1 MRDMILNAIKTK
13 MIGQMNA
20 HIANAEVMLN
30 NPVGARDRATVID
43 TIEKEMA
50 ALQHLNGKLN
60 VLTKYFERSNE
71 NAIENQQQEKE
82 KSKSK

>member
-20 HIANAEVMLN
+20 HIANVEVMLT

-43 TIEKEMA
+43 TIEKEMS
-50 ALQHLNGKLN
+50 ALEHLDGRINILIK
-60 VLTKYFERSNE
+60 
-71 NAIENQQQEKE
+71 
-82 KSKSK
+82 

>member
-20 HIANAEVMLN
+20 HIANIEVMLT
-30 NPVGARDRATVID
+30 NPVGARDRASVIE
-43 TIEKEMA
+43 TIENEMSS
-50 ALQHLNGKLN
+50 LEHLDGRVNIL
-60 VLTKYFERSNE
+60 VKYFERSKE
-71 NAIENQQQEKE
+71 NVIEEQKE

>member
-20 HIANAEVMLN
+20 HIANIEVMLN

-50 ALQHLNGKLN
+50 ALQHLDGRIN
-60 VLTKYFERSNE
+60 VLIKYFEAKKE
-71 NAIENQQQEKE
+71 QAIEEQKDKP
-82 KSKSK
+82 KSK

>member
-1 MRDMILNAIKTK
+1 MILNAIKTK

-43 TIEKEMA
+43 TIEKELS
-50 ALQHLNGKLN
+50 ALEHLNGRLN
-60 VLTKYFERSNE
+60 VITKYFERSNE
-71 NAIENQQQEKE
+71 NAIENKQEKE

>member
-20 HIANAEVMLN
+20 HIANAEVMLG

-43 TIEKEMA
+43 TIEKEIA

>member
-1 MRDMILNAIKTK
+1 MILNAIKTK

-20 HIANAEVMLN
+20 HIANIEVMLS

-50 ALQHLNGKLN
+50 ALQHLDGRVNILI
-60 VLTKYFERSNE
+60 KYFEAKKE
-71 NAIENQQQEKE
+71 QAIEEQKDKP
-82 KSKSK
+82 KSK

>member
-43 TIEKEMA
+43 TIEKELS
-50 ALQHLNGKLN
+50 ALEHLDGRLN

-71 NAIENQQQEKE
+71 NAIENQQQEKA

>member
-20 HIANAEVMLN
+20 HIANIEVMLT

-43 TIEKEMA
+43 TIEKEMS
-50 ALQHLNGKLN
+50 ALEHLDGRMNIL
-60 VLTKYFERSNE
+60 VKYFERRNE
-71 NAIENQQQEKE
+71 NAIEEQKE

>member
-1 MRDMILNAIKTK
+1 MILNAIKTK

-43 TIEKEMA
+43 TIEKELS
-50 ALQHLNGKLN
+50 ALEHLDGRLN

-71 NAIENQQQEKE
+71 NAIENKEKE
-82 KSKSK
+82 KPKSK

>member
-1 MRDMILNAIKTK
+1 MILNAIKTK

-43 TIEKEMA
+43 TIEKELS
-50 ALQHLNGKLN
+50 ALEHLDGRLN

-71 NAIENQQQEKE
+71 NAIESEQEKE
-82 KSKSK
+82 KPKSK

>member
-43 TIEKEMA
+43 TIEKELS
-50 ALQHLNGKLN
+50 ALEHLDGRINIL
-60 VLTKYFERSNE
+60 VKYFERSNE
-71 NAIENQQQEKE
+71 NAIESKQEKE

>member
-20 HIANAEVMLN
+20 HIANVEVMLT

-43 TIEKEMA
+43 TIEKEMS
-50 ALQHLNGKLN
+50 ALEHLDGRINILI
-60 VLTKYFERSNE
+60 KYFEAKKQE
-71 NAIENQQQEKE
+71 QAIDDK
-82 KSKSK
+82 KGKK

>member
-43 TIEKEMA
+43 IIEKEMA

-60 VLTKYFERSNE
+60 VLTKYFERSIE

>member
-1 MRDMILNAIKTK
+1 MILNAIKTK

-20 HIANAEVMLN
+20 HIANAEVMLT

-43 TIEKEMA
+43 TIEKELS
-50 ALQHLNGKLN
+50 ALEHLDGRLN

-71 NAIENQQQEKE
+71 NAIENKEKE
-82 KSKSK
+82 KPKSK

>member
-1 MRDMILNAIKTK
+1 MILNAIKTK

-20 HIANAEVMLN
+20 HIANVEVMLT

-43 TIEKEMA
+43 TIEKEMS
-50 ALQHLNGKLN
+50 ALEHLDGRINILI
-60 VLTKYFERSNE
+60 KYFEGSKE
-71 NAIENQQQEKE
+71 NAIENQQEKE

>member
-20 HIANAEVMLN
+20 HIANAEVMLS

-71 NAIENQQQEKE
+71 NAIENKEKE
-82 KSKSK
+82 KPKSK

>member
-1 MRDMILNAIKTK
+1 MRDMILNAVKTK

-20 HIANAEVMLN
+20 HIANIEVMLN

-43 TIEKEMA
+43 MIEKELS
-50 ALQHLNGKLN
+50 ALEHLDGRLN

-71 NAIENQQQEKE
+71 NAIENKEKE
-82 KSKSK
+82 KPKSK

>member
-1 MRDMILNAIKTK
+1 MILNAIKTK

-43 TIEKEMA
+43 TIEKELS
-50 ALQHLNGKLN
+50 ALEHLDGRLN

-71 NAIENQQQEKE
+71 NAIENKQEKE

>member
-20 HIANAEVMLN
+20 HIANAEVMLT

-43 TIEKEMA
+43 TIEKELS
-50 ALQHLNGKLN
+50 ALEHLDGRLN

-71 NAIENQQQEKE
+71 NAIENKQEKE

>member
-20 HIANAEVMLN
+20 HIANVEVMLN

-43 TIEKEMA
+43 TIEKEMS
-50 ALQHLNGKLN
+50 ALEHLDGRINIL
-60 VLTKYFERSNE
+60 VKYFERSNE
-71 NAIENQQQEKE
+71 NAIESKQEKE

>member
-20 HIANAEVMLN
+20 HIANAEVMLT

-43 TIEKEMA
+43 TIEKELS
-50 ALQHLNGKLN
+50 ALEHLNGRLN

-71 NAIENQQQEKE
+71 NAIENKQEKE

>member
-20 HIANAEVMLN
+20 HIANIEVMLT

-43 TIEKEMA
+43 TIEKEMS
-50 ALQHLNGKLN
+50 ALEHLDGRVS
-60 VLTKYFERSNE
+60 VLKKYFERNE
-71 NAIENQQQEKE
+71 VTKDKKE
-82 KSKSK
+82 KK

>member
-20 HIANAEVMLN
+20 HIANAEVMLT

-43 TIEKEMA
+43 TIEKEIA

-60 VLTKYFERSNE
+60 ILTKYFERSNE

>member
-1 MRDMILNAIKTK
+1 MILNAIKTK

-20 HIANAEVMLN
+20 HIANAEVMLT

-43 TIEKEMA
+43 TIEKELS
-50 ALQHLNGKLN
+50 ALEHLDGRLN

-71 NAIENQQQEKE
+71 NAIENKQEKE

>member
-1 MRDMILNAIKTK
+1 MRDMIINAIKTK

-43 TIEKEMA
+43 TIEKELS
-50 ALQHLNGKLN
+50 ALEHLDGRLN

>member
-30 NPVGARDRATVID
+30 NPVGARDGATVID
-43 TIEKEMA
+43 TIEKELS
-50 ALQHLNGKLN
+50 ALEHLNGRLN

-71 NAIENQQQEKE
+71 NAIEEQKA